1 MLIIIIIIIII
12 IYSAFNAPY
21 VGKAG
26 IGCNAISNELSR
38 KTRKSQL
45 AGEGAKYKCRVL
57 GLVVAVSELFFADKQ
72 NPTN

>member
-1 MLIIIIIIIII
+1 MLIIIIIII

-26 IGCNAISNELSR
+26 IGCNAIS
-38 KTRKSQL
+38 KSQL

-57 GLVVAVSELFFADKQ
+57 GLVVAVSELCFFADKQ